1 MRYILTALEADEAID
16 NLEEDKVAI
25 TEEIADV
32 LEKRQKYK
40 LPALRDVQKNKLLE
54 ETAKADKILCRFKT
68 HSITKSNKLF
78 YAGAIVVTNTLGVKI
93 NKAAERN
100 KPVWRRR
107 LQNKIKELRKDLRQL
122 ESSKDKEVVM

>member
-107 LQNKIKELRKDLRQL
+107 LQNKIKELRKDLSQL
-122 ESSKDKEVVM
+122 EASKDKEVVM